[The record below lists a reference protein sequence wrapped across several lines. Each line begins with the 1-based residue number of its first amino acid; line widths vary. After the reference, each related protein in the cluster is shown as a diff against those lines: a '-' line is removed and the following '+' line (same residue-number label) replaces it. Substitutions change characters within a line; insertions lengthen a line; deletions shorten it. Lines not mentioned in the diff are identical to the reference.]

1 VTDTETAA
9 ESRNHRDEAVVA
21 LVDREFDRAADAYAL
36 AAYGTLAGLELETRG
51 RDGHPLAPD
60 ERGWVGHALKYLLLS
75 GAALRA
81 AGAERRARRRCQQG
95 VLIAA
100 DLRDEVVE
108 HEVQRAALG
117 EFVADLGVVGG
128 FGEPSAYDGVR
139 DRYEA
144 ATVDDPTAWVTT
156 PLLEAAADGP
166 MQAARNGPHAFQWD
180 DLHGSSPEAYLVH
193 RARFKRSRLPRVVEH
208 VADAGVLHP
217 PRGTTEHNNA
227 DYVCPNCGTN
237 EVSWVADLVVC
248 IDCSARM
255 EPR

>member
-1 VTDTETAA
+1 MNDADAA
-9 ESRNHRDEAVVA
+9 NHRDEAITA
-21 LVDREFDRAADAYAL
+21 LVDREYDRAADAYAL
-36 AAYGTLAGLELETRG
+36 AGYGALAGLELETRG
-51 RDGHPLAPD
+51 RGVHPLAPD
-60 ERGWVGHALKYLLLS
+60 DRGWVGHALRYLLLS

-81 AGAERRARRRCQQG
+81 AGADRRARRRCQQG
-95 VLIAA
+95 VLVAA

-108 HEVQRAALG
+108 HEVQRAALA

-139 DRYEA
+139 DRYA
-144 ATVDDPTAWVTT
+144 GADVDDPTAWVTT
-156 PLLEAAADGP
+156 PLLEAATAGP
-166 MQAARNGPHAFQWD
+166 MQASRNGPHEFQWD
-180 DLHGSSPEAYLVH
+180 DLHGSTPADYLVH
-193 RARFKRSRLPRVVEH
+193 RARFKRARVPRVVEH
-208 VADAGVLHP
+208 VVETGVLHP

-248 IDCSARM
+248 IDCSRRM